1 MASAIRLAAR
11 AGLPADQSF
20 ASQRIL
26 ATLLIKG
33 RSTIPQL
40 ASHTSINLRL
50 LRHGLGVL
58 VQQNLLFH
66 HTDADNGATHYE
78 ANPDACYNLVRS
90 GKILDVIETNYGAPE
105 REVVQILM
113 LLGHARIADLV
124 HAFSSRG
131 GTKTNGVNGSHV
143 DEPEGVASPMH
154 LHKTLARLVQ
164 AEIVEPVRPESFR
177 KPADIYQEIIDEVT
191 KAAPGE
197 KSTKKKDQ
205 QSQEI
210 EEQYRQYQER
220 AKMLKRQLDQ
230 DHGPTGKRRKLEN
243 GAGSHQDDQR
253 RIEVNPNVVVK
264 VNYERCSVELRNQ
277 RLAEYAADTFGEVTG
292 QIYRTAL
299 ELLTSKIPRCRQDPK
314 AGTEMSGVT
323 HTTTTAEIFE
333 YLDSDVR
340 AQSGIGKAGRDKIDF
355 RSAEK
360 IQAEPPGSD
369 TESDEDEVAPPPRSG
384 SRNAAESDDDDSEES
399 EEDEAMTGAPVPA
412 KANGRHSKVKF
423 EDEETPTTSR
433 IDQMRQHLLLLAE
446 GKTRFL
452 RHCGSQ
458 GRGQW
463 TVDFSQL
470 MDKLR
475 EGEMD
480 AVIGESH
487 GRHGLRLTRIL
498 REKGKLDEKTL
509 PLAALMKKSDVQGKM
524 LAMQMAG
531 IVDVQEVPKDNSRLA
546 NRTLFFWFFDRERTE
561 AQMLDDLYKAMLR
574 CLQTLDVERHRNRN
588 VLSFVER
595 KDVKGRE
602 EEVMTAEHYNE
613 YNKHLEVQEK
623 LLAQVSRLDEMVAV
637 LRDY

>member
-1 MASAIRLAAR
+1 MW
-11 AGLPADQSF
+11 
-20 ASQRIL
+20 
-26 ATLLIKG
+26 
-33 RSTIPQL
+33 QL
-40 ASHTSINLRL
+40 TR
-50 LRHGLGVL
+50 
-58 VQQNLLFH
+58 
-66 HTDADNGATHYE
+66 
-78 ANPDACYNLVRS
+78 
-90 GKILDVIETNYGAPE
+90 
-105 REVVQILM
+105 
-113 LLGHARIADLV
+113 
-124 HAFSSRG
+124 
-131 GTKTNGVNGSHV
+131 
-143 DEPEGVASPMH
+143 
-154 LHKTLARLVQ
+154 
-164 AEIVEPVRPESFR
+164 
-177 KPADIYQEIIDEVT
+177 YQ
-191 KAAPGE
+191 
-197 KSTKKKDQ
+197 
-205 QSQEI
+205 
-210 EEQYRQYQER
+210 
-220 AKMLKRQLDQ
+220 
-230 DHGPTGKRRKLEN
+230 
-243 GAGSHQDDQR
+243 
-253 RIEVNPNVVVK
+253 PNVILK

-277 RLAEYAADTFGEVTG
+277 RLADYAADTFGEVTG

-299 ELLTSKIPRCRQDPK
+299 ELMTSKIPRCRQDPK
-314 AGTEMSGVT
+314 AGTDMSGVT
-323 HTTTTAEIFE
+323 HATTTAEIFDH
-333 YLDSDVR
+333 LDPNIRV
-340 AQSGIGKAGRDKIDF
+340 QSGIGKAGKDKIDF

-360 IQAEPPGSD
+360 IQAAPPGSD
-369 TESDEDEVAPPPRSG
+369 SESDDDIPPPPRPA
-384 SRNAAESDDDDSEES
+384 SRNAADSDDDDSDES
-399 EEDEAMTGAPVPA
+399 EEDETMAGTAEAP
-412 KANGRHSKVKF
+412 KANGRHTKVKF
-423 EDEETPTTSR
+423 EEEEPSATSR
-433 IDQMRQHLLLLAE
+433 IDQMRQHLLLLSE

-463 TVDFSQL
+463 TVDFSLL

-487 GRHGLRLTRIL
+487 GRHGLRITRIL

-637 LRDY
+637 FRDY